1 MANFKSE
8 TIWTGDNL
16 EIMRGLNS
24 GSVDLIYLDPPFNSN
39 TNYAAPIGAKAADAE
54 FKDTWILSDIDI
66 EWINLIQDRHPAL
79 HNVLLAASTDSDKSY
94 LAYMAVR
101 ILEMRRILKDTG
113 SIYLHCD
120 PVMSHYLKLVMD
132 TVFGRKNFLNEI
144 IWAYRTGGVSD
155 RWFGRKHDVILFYA
169 AEIGRHVFHVRKER
183 SYSTSTP
190 PGFSGVEIFHD
201 EHGRPYTMASTRD
214 VWKINAL
221 GRSSGERTGYPTQKP
236 LKLLNRIIDASSNEG
251 DMVLDPFCGCATTCV
266 AAQDL
271 NRKWLGID
279 ISARAAELVNR
290 RINDEQGPIVEITNR
305 IDIPMRT
312 DLGKLPSCRSH
323 KRALYG
329 EQGGNCAGC
338 QEHFKINHFHIDHII
353 AKSKG
358 GTDHVE
364 NLQLLCGSC
373 NSTKGNRGMDYLR
386 AKLNFST

>member
-1 MANFKSE
+1 MANFISE

-39 TNYAAPIGAKAADAE
+39 TNYAAPIGTKAADAE
-54 FKDTWILSDIDI
+54 FKDTWTLKDINV

-79 HNVLLAASTDSDKSY
+79 HNVLLAAGTDSNKSY
-94 LAYMAVR
+94 LAYMVVR

-132 TVFGRKNFLNEI
+132 TIFGRKNFLNEI
-144 IWAYRTGGVSD
+144 IWAYRTGGASK

-169 AEIGRHVFHVRKER
+169 VEVGKHVFHVRKER
-183 SYSTSTP
+183 SYSTGTP
-190 PGFSGVEIFHD
+190 PGFSGVEKFYD
-201 EHGRPYTMASTRD
+201 EHGRCYTMASTRD
-214 VWKINAL
+214 VWEINAL

-266 AAQDL
+266 AAQEL

-279 ISARAAELVNR
+279 ISVKSAELMNQ
-290 RINDEQGPIVEITNR
+290 RINNRQGLFVKVTNR
-305 IDIPMRT
+305 TDIPMRT
-312 DLGKLPSCRSH
+312 DLDKLPGYKSH
-323 KRALYG
+323 KHVLYG

-338 QEHFKINHFHIDHII
+338 QKHFKINHFHVDHII
-353 AKSKG
+353 TRSKG

-364 NLQLLCGSC
+364 NLQLLCESC
-373 NSTKGNRGMDYLR
+373 NATKGNRGMDYLQ
-386 AKLNFST
+386 AKLNFSR